1 MIYIYTLAVL
11 FALLLSSSFEGPM
24 VFVANLVIGLVI
36 AWVVARKLPLVPGQ
50 SPARST
56 GSSSGAGAGKFIRNL
71 TLFLY
76 DFVKDL
82 VLSNIAV
89 AKDVW
94 APRGAY
100 RPLIVE
106 VPTADL
112 TPFET
117 MVIANRITLTP
128 GTLTADVADDHSFI
142 VVHAMYDGGPEQPA
156 GLRRPIDMLKEGF
169 TAK

>member
-1 MIYIYTLAVL
+1 MIYLFLMGGL
-11 FALLLSSSFEGPM
+11 FALLLTSSFEGPL
-24 VFVANLVIGLVI
+24 VFLANLVIGCGLAMLVI
-36 AWVVARKLPLVPGQ
+36 RQLPLMPGAE
-50 SPARST
+50 PVRRRIT
-56 GSSSGAGAGKFIRNL
+56 PGVILRFAGNL
-71 TLFLY
+71 LAFSW

-89 AKDVW
+89 ARDVW
-94 APRGAY
+94 APKGRY
-100 RPLIVE
+100 SPVIVQ

-128 GTLTADVADDHSFI
+128 GTLTADVADDRSYI

-156 GLRRPIDMLKEGF
+156 GLRKPIDLLKEGIP
-169 TAK
+169 T